1 MSTTEV
7 QISAA
12 FSELPLSEKPM
23 RRLKLAE
30 AMRLEG
36 VDETAVAKTYRTL
49 LDRKGPSDT
58 TQDAKL
64 RLETL
69 RDCAEILDPPRSS
82 DEIPENAIVQMIH
95 SVPRPDWNT
104 TAQGKEEGNANG

>member
-1 MSTTEV
+1 MTTTKA

-12 FSELPLSEKPM
+12 TSELAPADKPM
-23 RRLKLAE
+23 RRLKLAD
-30 AMRLEG
+30 AMRIEG
-36 VDETAVAKTYRTL
+36 VDESAVARTYGAL
-49 LDRKGPSDT
+49 LVRESAGGT

-64 RLETL
+64 RLEAA
-69 RDCAEILDPPRSS
+69 RDCAEILDPPQGS

-104 TAQGKEEGNANG
+104 TALAKEDGNSNG